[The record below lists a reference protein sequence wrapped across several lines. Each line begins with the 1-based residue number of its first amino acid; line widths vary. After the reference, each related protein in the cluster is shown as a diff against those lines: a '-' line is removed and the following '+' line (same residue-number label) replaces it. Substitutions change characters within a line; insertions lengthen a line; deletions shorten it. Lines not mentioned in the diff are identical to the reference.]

1 MVNAIETIGLSKLY
15 SGGVQAVNGL
25 DLKVKKGEIFGFLG
39 PNGAGKTTSIK
50 MMTGLLK
57 PTSGEVLIE
66 DEKIEVA
73 SRDMKRK
80 IGLCP
85 QDIVVWSE
93 LTCLENLLVIGDMYE
108 VEKEDAC
115 KRAKMLLEELKLSE
129 KSDALANTLSGGMQ
143 RRLNVAMALIH
154 DPSIIVLDEP
164 SAGLDPQSRL
174 VVQDFIAKMGTQEGK
189 TVILTTHMMDEVDKL
204 CARVGIIDQGKL
216 LVMDTPEALKSNG
229 GKGDVIEITLSDDSK
244 SKQAVDEL
252 LKIKQIDEAKMM
264 GDKILIRTLD
274 AINKLPRVFEILHGL
289 KADITNVSMRRN
301 TLEDVFITLTGK
313 AMRE

>member
-1 MVNAIETIGLSKLY
+1 MTYAIETIGLSKLY
-15 SGGVQAVNGL
+15 SGGVQAVNDL
-25 DLKVKKGEIFGFLG
+25 SLKVKKGEVFGFLG
-39 PNGAGKTTSIK
+39 SNGAGKTTSIK

-66 DEKIEVA
+66 GEKIEVA

-143 RRLNVAMALIH
+143 RRLNVAMAVIH
-154 DPSIIVLDEP
+154 DPAIIVLDEP

-174 VVQDFIAKMGTQEGK
+174 VVQDFIEKMGTEEGR

-204 CARVGIIDQGKL
+204 CERVGIVDHGKL
-216 LVMDTPEALKSNG
+216 LVLDTPEALKRKV

-252 LKIKQIDEAKMM
+252 LKMEQIDEAKMV
-264 GDKILIRTLD
+264 GDKIVIRTLD
-274 AINKLPRVFEILHGL
+274 AVNKLPSVFSILHGL
-289 KADITNVSMRRN
+289 RADIANVSMRRN
-301 TLEDVFITLTGK
+301 TLEDVFITLTGR

>member
-25 DLKVKKGEIFGFLG
+25 DLKVKKGEVFGFLG

-85 QDIVVWSE
+85 QDIVVWNH
-93 LTCLENLLVIGDMYE
+93 LTCMENLLVIGDMYE
-108 VEKEDAC
+108 IAKGDAR

-216 LVMDTPEALKSNG
+216 LVMDTPEALKSNV

-244 SKQAVDEL
+244 IKQAVDEL

>member
-1 MVNAIETIGLSKLY
+1 MTDAIETIGLSKLY
-15 SGGVQAVNGL
+15 SGGVQAVNDL
-25 DLKVKKGEIFGFLG
+25 DLKVKKGEVFGFLG

-66 DEKIEVA
+66 GEKIEAA
-73 SRDMKRK
+73 SRGTKRK

-85 QDIVVWSE
+85 QDIVVWTE
-93 LTCLENLLVIGDMYE
+93 LTCIENLLVLGDMYE
-108 VEKEDAC
+108 VPKEDAR

-129 KSDALANTLSGGMQ
+129 KSSALAGTLSGGMK

-154 DPSIIVLDEP
+154 DPKIIVLDEP

-204 CARVGIIDQGKL
+204 CERVGIIDHGKL
-216 LVMDTPEALKSNG
+216 LVLDTPEALKSKV

-252 LKIKQIDEAKMM
+252 LNIKQIDEAKMI
-264 GDKILIRTLD
+264 DDRILIRTLD
-274 AINKLPRVFEILHGL
+274 AVNKMPRVFSILHGL
-289 KADITNVSMRRN
+289 QADITNVSMRRN
-301 TLEDVFITLTGK
+301 TLEDVFITLTGR